1 MAALAFIIAPKA
13 QAHDLWATAENP
25 TAGQPLVGI
34 LGYGHDF
41 PEGEEI
47 AAERVSIF
55 YPLEVIDAQG
65 NKLATKPGDKNYI
78 FVTQEPVKEGT
89 YLLTTGYKPTF
100 WSYTPEGSAMK
111 SKKDTPNATSC
122 EQWTRWGKGIVNVG
136 AAADDFVTKPIGNS
150 LEMVPLTNPGKVKV
164 GDDMVIQ
171 VLFDGKPLPKTTVA
185 GILAGNKHHEDG
197 NRDFYATTNG
207 EGKITFSPIKEGLW
221 TLIVI
226 AQKEFEDKAVCD
238 TTDVDA
244 SLTFN
249 IK

>member
-1 MAALAFIIAPKA
+1 MAALAILVAPRA

-25 TAGQPLVGI
+25 TAGQPVVSI

-47 AAERVSIF
+47 AADRLSIF
-55 YPLEVIDAQG
+55 YPLEVTNAQG
-65 NKLATKPGDKNYI
+65 QKLALKPGDKNYI
-78 FVTQEPVKEGT
+78 FVTEEPVKEGT

-100 WSYTPEGSAMK
+100 WSYSPEGSFMK

-122 EQWTRWGKGIVNVG
+122 EQWTRWAKGVVNVG
-136 AAADDFVTKPIGNS
+136 NASDDFVTKPIGNS
-150 LEMVPLTNPGKVKV
+150 LEFVPSTNPAKIKV
-164 GDDMVIQ
+164 GEDLTIQ
-171 VLFDGKPLPKTTVA
+171 LLRDGKPLPKTEIT

-221 TLIVI
+221 TLIAI
-226 AQKEFEDKAVCD
+226 AHKDFADKAVCD
-238 TTDVDA
+238 DDAVDA
-244 SLTFN
+244 SLTFTV
-249 IK
+249 K